1 MIAKPKVSIA
11 NVAELFADEI
21 GQLWSPAAVTMSW
34 PSAAG
39 LQGPS
44 VTTNVIAPARADMTI
59 KELRAAHLQ
68 AARDV
73 LSAALLSIEEPIAT
87 DRSSTKKL
95 RRV

>member
-59 KELRAAHLQ
+59 KVRAAHLQ